1 MDGLNRTGGTQHAA
15 QAAAVQAAQSAAAKA
30 RTERLAE
37 ETAKY
42 TLPGAAARM
51 QQGKADEH
59 PPVVPMNLAQLRAWV
74 ERNDGGIDVIA

>member
-42 TLPGAAARM
+42 TLPGAAAGM
-51 QQGKADEH
+51 QRKADEH

-74 ERNDGGIDVIA
+74 EHNDGGIDVIA